1 MIELTEIMQQKDDQ
15 HFTEPLNR
23 FRTGSQTDKDVN
35 CINSRLIFP
44 SADNYSVD
52 ALHIW
57 SENDP
62 VNEYNNKQ
70 LEQLSLPLS
79 ILKATDQ
86 YPSQVTQRDIN
97 TVLSKARSDT
107 GGFNFEVKIK
117 GARVMLTTKI
127 DIADR
132 LINGQMGTTMK
143 INMNKLVQKLS
154 VIYIKFDDERAG
166 NALIQTSG
174 DSSVQ

>member
-1 MIELTEIMQQKDDQ
+1 M
-15 HFTEPLNR
+15 
-23 FRTGSQTDKDVN
+23 
-35 CINSRLIFP
+35 
-44 SADNYSVD
+44 D

-57 SENDP
+57 SEKDP
-62 VNEYNNKQ
+62 VDEYNNKR

-127 DIADR
+127 VGRAQFQADF
-132 LINGQMGTTMK
+132 TM
-143 INMNKLVQKLS
+143 I
-154 VIYIKFDDERAG
+154 
-166 NALIQTSG
+166 LIQLLTG
-174 DSSVQ
+174 HYLG

>member
-62 VNEYNNKQ
+62 VNEYNNKR

-79 ILKATDQ
+79 ILKAT
-86 YPSQVTQRDIN
+86 IN
-97 TVLSKARSDT
+97 THHKLH
-107 GGFNFEVKIK
+107 K
-117 GARVMLTTKI
+117 GISIQCCPRQ
-127 DIADR
+127 D
-132 LINGQMGTTMK
+132 
-143 INMNKLVQKLS
+143 
-154 VIYIKFDDERAG
+154 
-166 NALIQTSG
+166 LIQE
-174 DSSVQ
+174 DSSLNSRLKVPE

>member
-1 MIELTEIMQQKDDQ
+1 MQQKDDQ
-15 HFTEPLNR
+15 QFTEPLNR
-23 FRTGSQTDKDVN
+23 FKTGSQTDKDVN

-44 SADNYSVD
+44 SADNYPVD
-52 ALHIW
+52 TLHIW
-57 SENDP
+57 AENDP
-62 VNEYNNKQ
+62 VNEYNDKR

-97 TVLSKARSDT
+97 TVLSKTRSDT
-107 GGFNFEVKIK
+107 GEFNFEVKIK

-132 LINGQMGTTMK
+132 IINGQMGTTMK
-143 INMNKLVQKLS
+143 INVNKLVQKLS
-154 VIYIKFDDERAG
+154 VIYIKFDDKRAG
-166 NALIQTSG
+166 NALIQTDG